1 MYWHIIIHY
10 FKKGKSK
17 KKKKDLCHVWRRCY
31 DCIKCVKSGFE
42 VSCWRFL
49 LDNPPLYGRPVEV
62 YMDQMEILI
71 ENSQYYTTQEIA
83 STLKIS
89 KLSTKNNL

>member
-1 MYWHIIIHY
+1 MY
-10 FKKGKSK
+10 GEGAMTASNVSK
-17 KKKKDLCHVWRRCY
+17 VVLKFHVG
-31 DCIKCVKSGFE
+31 D
-42 VSCWRFL
+42 FL
-49 LDNPPLYGRPVEV
+49 LDNPPLYGRPVKV
-62 YMDQMEILI
+62 YMDQMEILT